1 MYGPILSFNLLFL
14 RSVLIKCASTALSS
28 KLVSQQTDFFAKMSV
43 DAVLSL
49 DKLMPL
55 DMIGIK
61 QVPGGGL
68 EESFLV
74 TGMFSFFNMICIV
87 LRISN

>member
-1 MYGPILSFNLLFL
+1 M
-14 RSVLIKCASTALSS
+14 TALSS
-28 KLVSQQTDFFAKMSV
+28 KLVSQQTEFFSKMAV

-61 QVPGGGL
+61 QVPGGAL

-74 TGMFSFFNMICIV
+74 AGKFPYN
-87 LRISN
+87 ISLCFL